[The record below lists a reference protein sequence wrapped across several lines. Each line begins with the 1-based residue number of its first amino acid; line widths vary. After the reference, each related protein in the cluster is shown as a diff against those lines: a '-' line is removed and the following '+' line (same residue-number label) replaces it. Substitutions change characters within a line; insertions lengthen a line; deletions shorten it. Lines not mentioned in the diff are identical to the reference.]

1 MAPMQIRVLLVPGSL
16 LMSGCVGLAV
26 GTFGTFESGKE
37 VGSRFS
43 ETREMLFSARGA
55 PDSVES
61 HGRCETLIYQH
72 GWSWSGVGAFLGFVP
87 VPLLVPSGYD
97 EERLYLRDG
106 RTVGEVSEYGEVTG
120 MLGSCVET
128 TSASSR
134 PGASIA
140 TRGARPPCPGASE
153 RSRRAKHRQ
162 IRPVRK
168 RSQ

>member
-1 MAPMQIRVLLVPGSL
+1 MQIRVLLVPGSL

-120 MLGSCVET
+120 MLGFMCGDNQCEFEAGRVN
-128 TSASSR
+128 R
-134 PGASIA
+134 DQ
-140 TRGARPPCPGASE
+140 
-153 RSRRAKHRQ
+153 RRKAAV
-162 IRPVRK
+162 PWCE
-168 RSQ
+168 